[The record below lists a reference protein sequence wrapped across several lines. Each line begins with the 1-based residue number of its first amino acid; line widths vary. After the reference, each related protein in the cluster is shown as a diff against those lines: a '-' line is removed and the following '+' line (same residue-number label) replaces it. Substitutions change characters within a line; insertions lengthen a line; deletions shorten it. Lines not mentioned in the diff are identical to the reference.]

1 MHIVHSRENIKTCI
15 FTAVKIQNLIFS
27 HERNCKIGT
36 TFFLFSQ
43 YGLRKATL
51 YGISVSFLRE
61 TIIGVSYF
69 YGNVNKKS
77 ESLRSFIKE
86 RAFISSSATT
96 RKSKQK
102 LM

>member
-1 MHIVHSRENIKTCI
+1 MAAETNVTTPSVTNTHTHVLTHI
-15 FTAVKIQNLIFS
+15 QDLIFS
-27 HERNCKIGT
+27 RDRNRKIGT

-43 YGLRKATL
+43 YGLRESTL

-61 TIIGVSYF
+61 ATIGVSNF
-69 YGNVNKKS
+69 YEKS
-77 ESLRSFIKE
+77 ESLRSLIKE
-86 RAFISSSATT
+86 RAFINLSATT

>member
-1 MHIVHSRENIKTCI
+1 M
-15 FTAVKIQNLIFS
+15 KIQDLIFS
-27 HERNCKIGT
+27 QERSCKIGT

-43 YGLRKATL
+43 YGLREANL

-61 TIIGVSYF
+61 TTIGVSYF

-77 ESLRSFIKE
+77 ESLRSLIKE
-86 RAFISSSATT
+86 RAFINSSATT